1 MLTLITPDAIIFNL
15 KSCKVLLTIV
25 KATSNP
31 QWKDKN
37 VEYKKWMQ
45 LCEVNGN
52 NTHTQKKFFKSRF
65 YKTHLGKSHIA
76 LKKIICWEPVLCNA
90 HDEA

>member
-1 MLTLITPDAIIFNL
+1 MVYTMLTLITPDTIIFNL

-37 VEYKKWMQ
+37 VEYKKWRQ
-45 LCEVNGN
+45 LCQILEKQVF
-52 NTHTQKKFFKSRF
+52 Q
-65 YKTHLGKSHIA
+65 THLGKSHIA
-76 LKKIICWEPVLCNA
+76 LKKIVCWEPVLCNA